1 MRSEKK
7 EEKIDEKEMLKLTL
21 RLSFIIF
28 NVCFIALVLC
38 QNASAGKWTPFQAAI
53 WPPVQLFHEAAS
65 VCGLRLNLGQGRNEN
80 VWGIDAGV
88 INTVANRQRGLQ
100 AGLLNQS
107 EDAVGVS
114 LGMANYTKQVKG
126 LQAGLLNA
134 ARDHAAGLQA
144 GIILN
149 HSDYVRGMQV
159 HAGILGNIADQVA
172 GGQVGLSIPL
182 LGFNF
187 AQNISGIQAAPL
199 GFNHVEN
206 TAQGFQL
213 ALYNSAKQM
222 RGIQIGLVNFS
233 GDLSGIQIGLFN
245 KVERKWLPILPFI
258 NMDAGPSEQ

>member
-1 MRSEKK
+1 MVFPCSA
-7 EEKIDEKEMLKLTL
+7 
-21 RLSFIIF
+21 
-28 NVCFIALVLC
+28 V
-38 QNASAGKWTPFQAAI
+38 AGKWTPFQAAI
-53 WPPVQLFHEAAS
+53 WPPVQLFQEATP
-65 VCGLRLNLGQGRNEN
+65 VYGLRLNLGQGRNED

-107 EDAVGVS
+107 EGAAGIN
-114 LGMANYTKQVKG
+114 LGMANYTRQITG

-149 HSDYVRGMQV
+149 HTDHLRGIQV
-159 HAGILGNIADQVA
+159 HAGILGNIADQVT
-172 GGQVGLSIPL
+172 GGQVGLCIPL

-187 AQNISGIQAAPL
+187 TQNITGIQAAPL
-199 GFNHVEN
+199 GFNHVEKMAN
-206 TAQGFQL
+206 GFQL

-222 RGIQIGLVNFS
+222 RGIQIGLVNSS

-258 NMDAGPSEQ
+258 NMDAGPSER

>member
-1 MRSEKK
+1 MPG
-7 EEKIDEKEMLKLTL
+7 LTL
-21 RLSFIIF
+21 RPSIIICLI
-28 NVCFIALVLC
+28 VLVFSR
-38 QNASAGKWTPFQAAI
+38 SAVAGQWTPFQAAI
-53 WPPVQLFHEAAS
+53 WPPAQLFGEATP
-65 VCGLRLNLGQGRNEN
+65 VYGLRLNLGQGRNEN

-107 EDAVGVS
+107 EDAAGIN
-114 LGMANYTKQVKG
+114 LGMANYTKRIAG

-149 HSDYVRGMQV
+149 HSDHVRGIQV
-159 HAGILGNIADQVA
+159 HAGILGNIADQVT

-182 LGFNF
+182 LGFNR
-187 AQNISGIQAAPL
+187 AQDITGIQAAPL

-206 TAQGFQL
+206 MAHGFQL
-213 ALYNSAKQM
+213 ALYNSAGQM
-222 RGIQIGLVNFS
+222 RGIQIGLVNSS

-245 KVERKWLPILPFI
+245 KVDRKWLPVLPFI
-258 NMDAGPSEQ
+258 NIDTGSSEP